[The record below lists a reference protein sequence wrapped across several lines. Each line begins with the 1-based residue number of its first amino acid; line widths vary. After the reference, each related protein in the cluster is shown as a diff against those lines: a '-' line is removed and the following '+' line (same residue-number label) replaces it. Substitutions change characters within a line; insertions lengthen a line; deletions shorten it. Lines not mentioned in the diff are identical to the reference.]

1 MARKKDETEENAQT
15 DQETSSD
22 GEELTEENDE
32 TAASADDGEAG
43 ESVPET
49 ETEDEAVEGEV
60 QEPEA
65 DAREEP
71 ATAPEADSRTA
82 PETVDSPAPVI
93 MRKGGF
99 WPMLLGGVVAA
110 GIGAA
115 ATIYLLPELP
125 ESWLPEDDTGVQALS
140 EQLESQAATIADLE
154 SAMAEQG
161 DTSQI
166 ETALDRVQA
175 SLSDVGTE
183 VEEIRAG
190 LGRIDGI
197 EERLTTLEKAP
208 VADATPEAVEAY
220 RRELEALQEALAK
233 QRAEVEA
240 MAQAAEEERTS
251 AEMTAQDALKR
262 SALSQIL
269 TSLETGSAYAD
280 AVSSL
285 EAAGVDVPTTLKTHS
300 SGVPTVSELSE
311 AFPPVAREALAAA
324 RAESDGGGLGNFLK
338 NQLGA
343 RSLEPREG
351 DDPDAVLSRM
361 EAAASEGRFG
371 DVEAEAEEL
380 PDAAKAP
387 LEDWLEAARAR
398 RAAVE
403 AAEVLNQQV
412 NSD

>member
-15 DQETSSD
+15 DQEMSSD
-22 GEELTEENDE
+22 GEELTDTNDE
-32 TAASADDGEAG
+32 TAADDGEAG
-43 ESVPET
+43 ESAPET
-49 ETEDEAVEGEV
+49 EGEAVEGEV
-60 QEPEA
+60 QEPET
-65 DAREEP
+65 DAQEER
-71 ATAPEADSRTA
+71 AAAPEADPQTV
-82 PETVDSPAPVI
+82 PETVGAAAPVVV
-93 MRKGGF
+93 RKGGF

-110 GIGAA
+110 GVGAA

-125 ESWLPEDDTGVQALS
+125 ESWLPEDDTEVQALS

-154 SAMAEQG
+154 AALAEQG

-166 ETALDRVQA
+166 ETALDRAQA
-175 SLSDVGTE
+175 ALSDVRTE
-183 VEEIRAG
+183 VEDIRG
-190 LGRIDGI
+190 ELGRIDGI
-197 EERLTTLEKAP
+197 EERLTALEKAP
-208 VADATPEAVEAY
+208 VADAAPEAVEAY
-220 RRELEALQEALAK
+220 RRELEALQEALAE

-240 MAQAAEEERTS
+240 MAQAAEEERAS

-285 EAAGVDVPTTLKTHS
+285 ETTGVDVPGPLKTHS
-300 SGVPTVSELSE
+300 SGVATVNELSE

-371 DVEAEAEEL
+371 DVEAEAEAL
-380 PDAAKAP
+380 PEAAKAP
-387 LEDWLEAARAR
+387 LQDWLEAARAR